1 MGAKGYPPEVKLQAK
16 ALWIVGN
23 LTDAQIAERLGV
35 TRIGTIGDWR
45 KEDGWEKE
53 RAIIA
58 RATEERVALAISETI
73 SEMNARHLKEYQ
85 LLQTK
90 GIAALKIL
98 SPRTA
103 AEAQSMVDVG
113 VRGER
118 LVRGEPTEVREVRAL
133 MQANVQVLEV
143 TVAEVLRVL
152 LEAGQIDGGAARRF
166 AEVFAERINAA
177 PFRYRVEGGGREV

>member
-1 MGAKGYPPEVKLQAK
+1 MGVKGYGQDVRLKAK

-23 LTDAQIAERLGV
+23 LTDAQIAERLGIA
-35 TRIGTIGDWR
+35 RPGTILDWR
-45 KEDGWEKE
+45 REEGWERE
-53 RAIIA
+53 REIIQK
-58 RATEERVALAISETI
+58 ATEEKVSAAISETI

-103 AEAQSMVDVG
+103 AEAQAMVDVG

-143 TVAEVLRVL
+143 VVADVLKVL
-152 LEAGQIDGGAARRF
+152 LEDGRIDARAARQF
-166 AEVFAERINAA
+166 AETFAAKINEA
-177 PFRYRVEGGGREV
+177 PFRYQVEGCS